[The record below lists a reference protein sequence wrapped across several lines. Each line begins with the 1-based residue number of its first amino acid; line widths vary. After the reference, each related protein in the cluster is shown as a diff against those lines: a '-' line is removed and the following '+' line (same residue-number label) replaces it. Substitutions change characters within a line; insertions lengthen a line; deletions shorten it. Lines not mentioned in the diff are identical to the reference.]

1 VEGAD
6 WIPFGEAMERIE
18 RARFSFSQDRWE
30 TWVRCRLVEP
40 AARIPGTNSYGL
52 RRQQWMKLKVL
63 IAIDSQLFGRR
74 SPEAIAYFAA
84 TLGVEVP
91 ADLVADY
98 IVSSIHTYYTL
109 LRRRIIQQSSGRRD
123 PRMLTESDV
132 HKLAKKTAS
141 DFMAMLPRIRNPAK
155 RFALDQLARS
165 AAFMMLCIAYD
176 VKPPGSLSETV
187 RSIANGIFRGSAAA
201 LGAAMLRR
209 VLERESGR
217 FVDPQF
223 GENKI
228 IQEVLETQ
236 RKAPALLLRACRDS
250 GLALQA
256 SIKGF
261 GLEENQRKGRPPNHL
276 KGTARE
282 NARAFYALL
291 PMSTGFFLSMNLDN
305 PNDAFLTML
314 RTDEGA
320 KLESVVRRLD
330 RASEWQRRRLE
341 RGL

>member
-1 VEGAD
+1 
-6 WIPFGEAMERIE
+6 MEQINRT
-18 RARFSFSQDRWE
+18 RFSFSQDRWE
-30 TWVRCRLVEP
+30 TWVRCRLIDP
-40 AARIPGTNSYGL
+40 AERIPGTNNYGL
-52 RRQQWMKLKVL
+52 RPRQWAKLKVL
-63 IAIDSQLFGRR
+63 IAIDNQLFGRR
-74 SPEAIAYFAA
+74 SPDAIAYFAA

-98 IVSSIHTYYTL
+98 IVGSIHTFYTL
-109 LRRRIIQQSSGRRD
+109 MRRRIIQQSSGRRD
-123 PRMLTESDV
+123 PRMLVENDV
-132 HKLAKKTAS
+132 HKLAKKTAG
-141 DFMAMLPRIRNPAK
+141 DFMAMLPRIPNPAK
-155 RFALDQLARS
+155 RFSLDQLAQS
-165 AAFMMLCIAYD
+165 AAFITICIAYD
-176 VKPPGSLSETV
+176 VKPPRSLGETV
-187 RSIANGIFRGSAAA
+187 RSIANGIFHGSAAA

-223 GENKI
+223 GENKT
-228 IQEVLETQ
+228 IQEVREAQ
-236 RKAPALLLRACRDS
+236 QKAPALILRACRDS

-261 GLEENQRKGRPPNHL
+261 GLEDNQRKGQPPNNL

-291 PMSTGFFLSMNLDN
+291 PMSTGFFLSMSLDN

-314 RTDEGA
+314 RKDEGA

-330 RASEWQRRRLE
+330 RVSEWQRRRLE